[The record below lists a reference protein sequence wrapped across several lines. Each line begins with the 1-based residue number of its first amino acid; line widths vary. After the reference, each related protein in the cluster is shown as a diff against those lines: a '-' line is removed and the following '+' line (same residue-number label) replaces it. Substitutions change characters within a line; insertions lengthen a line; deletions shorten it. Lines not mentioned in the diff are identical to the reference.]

1 MTDKKQGGAVVS
13 SLSDK
18 RGQKTAWLQLS
29 ASQPATE
36 D

>member
-18 RGQKTAWLQLS
+18 RGQKNGLVAVVG
-29 ASQPATE
+29 QPSR
-36 D
+36 